1 MILSQN
7 GGIGVRLIRYR
18 KKRVSYFAKQKSA
31 CNPHRRA
38 ASFEEAL
45 PERPGSSPSLA
56 YKTILTGIDFA
67 AGTLLSFA

>member
-1 MILSQN
+1 MQPS
-7 GGIGVRLIRYR
+7 
-18 KKRVSYFAKQKSA
+18 SA
-31 CNPHRRA
+31 GCLL
-38 ASFEEAL
+38 EEAL